1 MSVRRH
7 QNIVDAIAGGDPG
20 LARQVVERHM
30 QEAMTNLS
38 QGLMRNRGAASA

>member
-1 MSVRRH
+1 
-7 QNIVDAIAGGDPG
+7 VDAIAGGDPG